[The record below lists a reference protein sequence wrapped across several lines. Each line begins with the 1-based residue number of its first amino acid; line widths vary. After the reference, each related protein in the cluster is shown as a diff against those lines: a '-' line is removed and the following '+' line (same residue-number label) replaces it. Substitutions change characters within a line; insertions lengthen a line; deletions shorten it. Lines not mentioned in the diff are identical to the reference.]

1 MFDDLKFMLGEV
13 GEQTQIH
20 HIIVAAFVNAYQ
32 SQTVIATYLHI
43 LQVVD
48 HLWKNKTLTFYI
60 YNIIYIICYSLFIQ
74 LKGPH

>member
-1 MFDDLKFMLGEV
+1 MPLKCFVSLLYSGGNSRVFDDLKFMLGEV

-43 LQVVD
+43 VQVVD
-48 HLWKNKTLTFYI
+48 HLWKTK
-60 YNIIYIICYSLFIQ
+60 
-74 LKGPH
+74 H